1 MSSTILSVDELIDQ
15 VDYVIM
21 EEIRQEKSGLVLGLY
36 LYFDTPDRPVDP
48 REFLEYWNSMTMPE
62 KVYALTPSSRW
73 SDEYPQLSSGQRA
86 VLSKIAEN
94 TFKRDGLSWWEKEVD

>member
-1 MSSTILSVDELIDQ
+1 MSSTILPVEELIHQ

-21 EEIRQEKSGLVLGLY
+21 EEIRKEKSGLVLGLY

-48 REFLEYWNSMTMPE
+48 REFLEFWNSMTMPE

-73 SDEYPQLSSGQRA
+73 GSDRPQMSPGQRA
-86 VLSKIAEN
+86 TLAAIAEN
-94 TFKRDGLSWWEKEVD
+94 MFKRDGLSWWEKEID